1 MGLQNTQLSVA
12 ASGLLVGSSA
22 GAGATPQM
30 QLDYR
35 VALGLA
41 GGTGLGQADRLWT
54 ATRTIAASSNE
65 DLDLNGTALTDGL
78 GAAVAMARIKGLIIA
93 AAAGNTNNVIVGGA
107 ATNTF
112 VSWVGSATDKVTVR
126 PGGVLALFATDATA
140 YAVTAATADL
150 LRIANSG
157 SGTSVTYDI
166 VVIGSSA

>member
-12 ASGLLVGSSA
+12 ASGLLVGSPA

-30 QLDYR
+30 PLDYR

-54 ATRTIAASSNE
+54 ATRTLNASANE

-78 GAAVAMARIKGLIIA
+78 GVAVALARVKGLIVA
-93 AAAGNTNNVIVGGA
+93 AAASNTNNVIVGGA
-107 ATNTF
+107 ASNGF
-112 VSWVGSATDKVTVR
+112 VSWVSSATDKVTVR
-126 PGGVLALFATDATA
+126 PGGVLALFCTDATG
-140 YAVTAATADL
+140 YAVTGATADL

-157 SGTSVTYDI
+157 AGTSVTYDI